1 MREIDG
7 VLVLQ
12 GMEYREGE
20 IAREVARAPIFVADF
35 DFREHEITKKI
46 INQKTL
52 NIMITNLN
60 LMEGQEDLRIVEHL
74 DMQKLPESVQ
84 QMLSLASTPE
94 EQDILL
100 MATLAAASACVPNL
114 YFTYG
119 PTGKKYYAN
128 LQCFILAAAASGKGI
143 ANQALEMVRVI
154 DEQYPMLIAGDS
166 TLPAWYKALEEQ
178 GGCGYMHESEGSVI
192 TDIWKSGAANYNT
205 ALRKAAEHE
214 PISRNRV
221 KGASEIKD
229 PRLSMLLTGTF
240 GQYKALVPSVE
251 NGYFSRLLTV
261 VIKGTNGFDKR
272 YVCSKGG
279 QSAIPKI
286 VGQRLL
292 RVYEQLTQSQE
303 REWSLTKSQKERL
316 GEHLETEYGTLIG
329 LLGDNFHSAVIRVA
343 VQIERIAMILSALR
357 IQSTEYR
364 TQTELNSDEMDEE
377 SRIISGKTDE
387 AKSGDKNI
395 AERRNILVCRDEDYE
410 TAEMIGNKMLMHMA
424 AAYRMI
430 DGDAQECVPEIK
442 PIDQRKVVFEQLKT
456 EYNHGDLAEE
466 AKRQG
471 ISKRTVERWNLIW
484 IENGLVEKTNHGQY
498 RKVA

>member
-1 MREIDG
+1 M
-7 VLVLQ
+7 L
-12 GMEYREGE
+12 
-20 IAREVARAPIFVADF
+20 
-35 DFREHEITKKI
+35 K
-46 INQKTL
+46 
-52 NIMITNLN
+52 NLN
-60 LMEGQEDLRIVEHL
+60 LTEEQENLRIVEHL
-74 DMQKLPESVQ
+74 DMHKLPESVQ
-84 QMLSLASTPE
+84 QMISLASTPE
-94 EQDILL
+94 EQDIIL

-166 TLPAWYKALEEQ
+166 TLPAFYKAIEEQ

-192 TDIWKSGAANYNT
+192 TDIWKNSAANYNT

-221 KGASEIKD
+221 RSASELKN

-240 GQYKALVPSVE
+240 GQYKALVPNVE

-261 VIKGTNGFDKR
+261 VIRGTNPFDKR
-272 YVCSKGG
+272 YVSSKGG
-279 QSAIPKI
+279 QSVIPRI

-292 RVYEQLTQSQE
+292 RTYEQLMNAGE
-303 REWSLTKSQKERL
+303 REWSLTDAQKERL

-329 LLGDNFHSAVIRVA
+329 LLGENFHSAVVRMA
-343 VQIERIAMILSALR
+343 VQIERMAMVLTAMR
-357 IQSTEYR
+357 VQNTEYR
-364 TQTELNSDEMDEE
+364 VQNTEYRIQTESDSELMNE
-377 SRIISGKTDE
+377 K
-387 AKSGDKNI
+387 
-395 AERRNILVCRDEDYE
+395 ILCADEDYE
-410 TAEMIGNKMLMHMA
+410 TAEMIGNKMLLHMA
-424 AAYRMI
+424 SAYRMI
-430 DGDAQECVPEIK
+430 DGDAQDVVPEIK
-442 PIDQRKVVFEQLKT
+442 PLDQRKVLFEQLKG
-456 EYNHGDLAEE
+456 EYSHGDLAEE

-471 ISKRTVERWNLIW
+471 VSKRTVERWNLSW
-484 IENGLVEKTNHGQY
+484 IEIGIVEKTNHGQY

>member
-1 MREIDG
+1 
-7 VLVLQ
+7 
-12 GMEYREGE
+12 
-20 IAREVARAPIFVADF
+20 
-35 DFREHEITKKI
+35 
-46 INQKTL
+46 
-52 NIMITNLN
+52 MIKDLN
-60 LMEGQEDLRIVEHL
+60 LREGQEDLRIVEHL

-84 QMLSLASTPE
+84 EMLSLAATPE
-94 EQDILL
+94 EQDIIL

-114 YFTYG
+114 YFHYG

-154 DEQYPMLIAGDS
+154 DDQYPMLIAGDS
-166 TLPAWYKALEEQ
+166 TLAAWYKALEEQ

-192 TDIWKSGAANYNT
+192 TDIWRNAAANYNT

-214 PISRNRV
+214 AISRNRV
-221 KGASEIKD
+221 KGASEIRN

-261 VIKGTNGFDKR
+261 VIRGTNPFDKR
-272 YVCSKGG
+272 YVSSKGG
-279 QSAIPKI
+279 QSAVPKI

-292 RVYEQLTQSQE
+292 RTYERLMEGGEQ
-303 REWSLTKSQKERL
+303 EWSLTEAQKERL

-329 LLGDNFHSAVIRVA
+329 LLGDNFHSAVVRMA
-343 VQIERIAMILSALR
+343 VQIERIAMV
-357 IQSTEYR
+357 
-364 TQTELNSDEMDEE
+364 LNAMRGGENPHTMRGNEHTD
-377 SRIISGKTDE
+377 SRIPSGIMDKTG
-387 AKSGDKNI
+387 GDNN
-395 AERRNILVCRDEDYE
+395 RPYMVDTLYCSDEDYE
-410 TAEMIGNKMLMHMA
+410 TAEMIGNKLLLHMA

-430 DGDAQECVPEIK
+430 DGEKQECVPEIK
-442 PIDQRKVVFEQLKT
+442 PIDQRKVVFEQLKA

-471 ISKRTVERWNLIW
+471 ISKRTIERWNQSW

>member
-1 MREIDG
+1 
-7 VLVLQ
+7 
-12 GMEYREGE
+12 
-20 IAREVARAPIFVADF
+20 
-35 DFREHEITKKI
+35 
-46 INQKTL
+46 
-52 NIMITNLN
+52 MIKDLN
-60 LMEGQEDLRIVEHL
+60 LREGQEDLRIVEHL

-84 QMLSLASTPE
+84 EMLSLAATPE
-94 EQDILL
+94 EQDIIL

-114 YFTYG
+114 YFHYG

-166 TLPAWYKALEEQ
+166 TLAAWYKALEEQ
-178 GGCGYMHESEGSVI
+178 GGCGYMQESEGSVI
-192 TDIWKSGAANYNT
+192 TDIWRNAAANYNT

-214 PISRNRV
+214 TISRNRV
-221 KGASEIKD
+221 KGASEIRN

-261 VIKGTNGFDKR
+261 VIRGTNPFDKR
-272 YVCSKGG
+272 YVSSKGG
-279 QSAIPKI
+279 QSAVPKI

-292 RVYEQLTQSQE
+292 RTYERLMEGGEQ
-303 REWSLTKSQKERL
+303 EWSLTEAQKERL
-316 GEHLETEYGTLIG
+316 GGHLETEYGTLIG
-329 LLGDNFHSAVIRVA
+329 LLGDNFHSAVVRMA
-343 VQIERIAMILSALR
+343 VQIERIAMVLSAMR
-357 IQSTEYR
+357 GGENPHTMRGNEH
-364 TQTELNSDEMDEE
+364 TD
-377 SRIISGKTDE
+377 SRIPDGIMDKTG
-387 AKSGDKNI
+387 GDNN
-395 AERRNILVCRDEDYE
+395 RPYMVDTLYCSDQDYE
-410 TAEMIGNKMLMHMA
+410 TAEMIGNKLLLHMA

-430 DGDAQECVPEIK
+430 DGEKQECVPEIK
-442 PIDQRKVVFEQLKT
+442 PIDQRKVVFEQLKA

-471 ISKRTVERWNLIW
+471 ISKRTIERWNQSW

>member
-1 MREIDG
+1 M
-7 VLVLQ
+7 L
-12 GMEYREGE
+12 
-20 IAREVARAPIFVADF
+20 
-35 DFREHEITKKI
+35 K
-46 INQKTL
+46 
-52 NIMITNLN
+52 NLN
-60 LMEGQEDLRIVEHL
+60 LTEGQEDLRIVEHL
-74 DMQKLPESVQ
+74 DMHKLPESVQ
-84 QMLSLASTPE
+84 QMISLASTPE
-94 EQDILL
+94 EQDIIL

-166 TLPAWYKALEEQ
+166 TLPAFYKALEEQ

-192 TDIWKSGAANYNT
+192 TDIWKNSAANYNT

-221 KGASEIKD
+221 KGASEIKN

-261 VIKGTNGFDKR
+261 VIRGTNPFDKR
-272 YVCSKGG
+272 YVSSKGG
-279 QSAIPKI
+279 QSVIPKI

-292 RVYEQLTQSQE
+292 RTYEQLMNAGE
-303 REWSLTKSQKERL
+303 REWSLTDAQKERL

-329 LLGDNFHSAVIRVA
+329 LLGDNFHSAVIRMA
-343 VQIERIAMILSALR
+343 VQIERMAMVLTAMRGDIPEYNSGIMDGGGSRLPDGTTNER
-357 IQSTEYR
+357 IHCKE
-364 TQTELNSDEMDEE
+364 
-377 SRIISGKTDE
+377 
-387 AKSGDKNI
+387 
-395 AERRNILVCRDEDYE
+395 EDYE
-410 TAEMIGNKMLMHMA
+410 AAEMIGNKMLLHMA

-430 DGDAQECVPEIK
+430 DGDAQDVVPEIK
-442 PIDQRKVVFEQLKT
+442 PLDQRKVLFDALPE
-456 EYNHGDLAEE
+456 EYASKKLEAE
-466 AKRQG
+466 ARLQG
-471 ISKRTVERWNLIW
+471 ISRATSMRWNEEWQNKGMIQK
-484 IENGLVEKTNHGQY
+484 IRYGLY
-498 RKVA
+498 RKIA